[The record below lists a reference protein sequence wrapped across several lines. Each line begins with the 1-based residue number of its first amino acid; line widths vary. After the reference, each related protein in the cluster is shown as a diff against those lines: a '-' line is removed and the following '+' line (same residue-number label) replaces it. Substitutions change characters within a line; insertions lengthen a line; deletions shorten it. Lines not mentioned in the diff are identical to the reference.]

1 MDAQPVPLWESLGL
15 WPSTRVRLGAS
26 DGAGRDHGPGAEPG
40 LRACP
45 GKRER
50 EGTEVH
56 CQIPR
61 ALPHPS
67 TPEMCVFSHFKTELT
82 FTPLSVYF

>member
-26 DGAGRDHGPGAEPG
+26 DGAGRDHGPGAELG

-45 GKRER
+45 GKRAR
-50 EGTEVH
+50 RNRGPLPDPSGPPPPLY
-56 CQIPR
+56 PR
-61 ALPHPS
+61 DV
-67 TPEMCVFSHFKTELT
+67 CVF
-82 FTPLSVYF
+82 PL